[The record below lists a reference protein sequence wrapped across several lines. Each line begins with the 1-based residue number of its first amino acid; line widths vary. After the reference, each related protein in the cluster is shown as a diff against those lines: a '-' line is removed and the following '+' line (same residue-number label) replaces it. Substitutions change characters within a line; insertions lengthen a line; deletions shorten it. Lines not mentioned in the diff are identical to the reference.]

1 MKNLQKYYPIIM
13 SIQAKKEGL
22 LRYSGMG
29 LMFLGLILSIIVDII
44 ILVTSL
50 HVALFIILTI
60 TWLTLI
66 ALLKLEIDFVVD
78 NFLKIILV
86 VGIVSVFL
94 IIIGSL
100 STIVVSFRMSFIFIA
115 ISSITLSMAW
125 NYSLSIYKREKLFSI
140 IGIIFYLVI
149 TILYRYALVTTN
161 TLLVVEIL
169 ANILVVIGLIG
180 IILGEG
186 LMKKK
191 KLLNY
196 I

>member
-1 MKNLQKYYPIIM
+1 M

-22 LRYSGMG
+22 LRYLGMG
-29 LMFLGLILSIIVDII
+29 LILLGSILSIIVDTV
-44 ILVTSL
+44 ILVPIL

-60 TWLTLI
+60 AWLALI
-66 ALLKLEIDFVVD
+66 ALLKLEVDFIID
-78 NFLKIILV
+78 NFFKIMLV
-86 VGIVSVFL
+86 LGIISVIL
-94 IIIGSL
+94 IIIGSF
-100 STIVVSFRMSFIFIA
+100 STTVVSFRTSFIFIV
-115 ISSITLSMAW
+115 ISNITLLMAW
-125 NYSLSIYKREKLFSI
+125 NYSLSIYKRQKLFSI

-149 TILYRYALVTTN
+149 TILYRYALVTTS

-169 ANILVVIGLIG
+169 ANILVVVGLIS

>member
-44 ILVTSL
+44 ILVPSL